1 MKNEE
6 TSEFTIKVVS
16 PEEHYQELKKEL
28 EGGLF
33 EAIAKRCDNIYEECR
48 GMNYCSKG
56 YISEQLVDILDFVRM
71 SEEADSDDGK

>member
-1 MKNEE
+1 MS
-6 TSEFTIKVVS
+6 TPEFTIKVIS

-33 EAIAKRCDNIYEECR
+33 EAIATRCDNIYEECS
-48 GMNYCSKG
+48 GMNYCSKS

-71 SEEADSDDGK
+71 SECHEVDDGK